1 MLKILRNG
9 EGASKGPLKSTPR
22 SRPDWRR
29 AGCWGH
35 NPPKGV
41 HAMKFTQK
49 ASSPQSSHR
58 KNPSRPEGVKKAL
71 AVLSAGHSDRPP
83 CPPALLPDHWA
94 ELQASGIAAD
104 VAAANVA
111 SFGPGTA
118 RHWEAERGELVRHA
132 RLKIQTESTTAN
144 GHPQTQPGFLSD
156 RLIRL
161 DSRYRHLEEG
171 GWRTLSDSLPGIPT
185 FDQWK
190 PNRPRAQGYGKAQ
203 NAIKY
208 EAPAGFPGGGGLL
221 LPRVPE
227 RCWRLICERHQIP
240 FPDAATVAGGF
251 WPWAVATPSLP
262 LLIAEGWKKALA
274 ALTAGHAAVA
284 LPGVQMGRRIAPDG
298 SERLIP
304 ALEAL
309 APGRPLLVV
318 FDADRK
324 ESTARKVGAAAGAL
338 ARCLRAAGG
347 KPSIARLPLL
357 PGQPKTGLDDLW
369 VAGGPEALDRALA
382 DVGPRPVLPYLRPAD
397 RIAPA
402 GQWLGKACP
411 IPSPEEAPLVVISA
425 PMGAGKTRAVE
436 DALTPLQLEGMPILL
451 PSHRR
456 NLGQALSGRVGV
468 PWEATPGTDERL
480 QGVSGCLDSWCP
492 DSRLQI
498 TGETGTGGVL
508 VLDEWMQQAEHLIL
522 GSGTALTD
530 RTAPRRAAVLR
541 TLGEQLPRAR
551 QVVAADGQMAQ
562 WGVDLLEDLTGRRA
576 VVIASEHCPMAGRPL
591 HCPEGFTTP
600 QKAAEAFR
608 AHLDQTI
615 RALAAGGSLM
625 VWCSAQKGDES
636 LNAPQNLADR
646 HRRHRPADLVDL
658 VDSTTRDLAA
668 ELATDPD
675 GFAAR
680 RIAEA
685 TAQGGSWVLY
695 CSPAISSGI
704 SFERWKPAAVIAY
717 SGGLI
722 APEHAAQA
730 LARVRCPEVPAWLF
744 APERSPGKGLRVGSG
759 ATDPAALISDLKN
772 TTDPLLGALQ
782 ESGPEEA
789 WLKAWGELGAI
800 RNRQTFAYRASVAGL
815 LEQEGWALQ
824 APGSD
829 PCPEAAAAITAE
841 LRAIRDGKRDAK
853 QQAILSAEPL
863 TAPEAAALE
872 RRRTLEPWEDAALER
887 YRVADRWALGG
898 CLPSLELLDADR
910 EELAD
915 RLRLGWILS
924 TLEALALVPRHDW
937 LSIARLDSRG
947 RPFGPDR
954 LRETLAPKV
963 AALQALGLPRLLERF
978 AGGELISAADPAL
991 VALHT
996 TATACRR
1003 ELAAAVGVSPG
1014 KLPSGTLRNLLR
1026 AIGWKLQRGGRLKT
1040 RTEEERDAYTYSAA
1054 PIALPE
1060 GVSGE
1065 ALAAQWLEELREG
1078 GAKNAPTEK
1087 PYRGEKSPNH
1097 PPHPSPPL
1105 LKRWPLAPAVAVPW
1119 PSGPPRPRPRGF
1131 AAFA

>member
-1 MLKILRNG
+1 
-9 EGASKGPLKSTPR
+9 
-22 SRPDWRR
+22 
-29 AGCWGH
+29 
-35 NPPKGV
+35 
-41 HAMKFTQK
+41 
-49 ASSPQSSHR
+49 
-58 KNPSRPEGVKKAL
+58 
-71 AVLSAGHSDRPP
+71 
-83 CPPALLPDHWA
+83 
-94 ELQASGIAAD
+94 
-104 VAAANVA
+104 
-111 SFGPGTA
+111 
-118 RHWEAERGELVRHA
+118 VRHA
-132 RLKIQTESTTAN
+132 RWKIQTESTTAN

-161 DSRYRHLEEG
+161 NCGYRHLEGG
-171 GWRTLSDSLPGIPT
+171 GWRTLSDALPEIPV
-185 FDQWK
+185 FDLWK
-190 PNRPRAQGYGKAQ
+190 PNRPRAEGFGKAEK
-203 NAIKY
+203 AIKY
-208 EAPAGFPGGGGLL
+208 EAPPGFPDGGGLL
-221 LPRVPE
+221 LPHVPE

-240 FPDAATVAGGF
+240 FPDAATVGGGF
-251 WPWAVATPSLP
+251 WFWAVTTPDLP
-262 LLIAEGWKKALA
+262 LVIVEGWKKALA
-274 ALTAGHAAVA
+274 ALSAGHAALA
-284 LPGVQMGRRIAPDG
+284 LSGVTIGWRTDDITRVR
-298 SERLIP
+298 SLIP
-304 ALEAL
+304 GLEAL
-309 APGRPLLVV
+309 APGRPLLVA

-347 KPSIARLPLL
+347 KPAIARLPLL
-357 PGQPKTGLDDLW
+357 PGQEKTGLDDLW

-402 GQWLGKACP
+402 GQWLGDACP

-436 DALTPLQLEGMPILL
+436 DALRPLQLEGVPILL

-456 NLGQALSGRVGV
+456 NLGQALAGRVGI
-468 PWEATPGTDERL
+468 PWEAAPGTDERL

-508 VLDEWMQQAEHLIL
+508 VLDEWMQQVEHLLL

-530 RTAPRRAAVLR
+530 RTAPRRAAALR
-541 TLGEQLPRAR
+541 TLGEQPAR
-551 QVVAADGQMAQ
+551 VRQGIASDGQMAE
-562 WGVDLLEDLTGRRA
+562 WGVDLLEALTGHRA
-576 VVIASEHCPMAGRPL
+576 LLIRSEHRPMAGRPL

-600 QKAAEAFR
+600 AKAAEAFR
-608 AHLDQTI
+608 ARLDQTI
-615 RALAAGGSLM
+615 RALGVGDSLM

-646 HRRHRPADLVDL
+646 HRRHRPADLVD
-658 VDSTTRDLAA
+658 VIDSTTPDLAA
-668 ELATDPD
+668 ELAADPD

-704 SFERWKPAAVIAY
+704 SFERWRPAAVIAY

-730 LARVRCPEVPAWLF
+730 LARVRCREVPAWLF
-744 APERSPGKGLRVGSG
+744 APEQSPGKGLRVGSG

-772 TTDPLLGALQ
+772 TADPLLGALQ

-800 RNRQTFAYRASVAGL
+800 RNRQRFAYRATIAGL
-815 LEQEGWALQ
+815 LEREGWELH

-829 PCPEAAAAITAE
+829 PCLEAAASITAE

-853 QQAILSAEPL
+853 QQAILTAEPL
-863 TAPEAAALE
+863 TAPEAAKLE
-872 RRRTLEPWEDAALER
+872 RRRTLEPSEAAALER
-887 YRVADRWALGG
+887 YRLADRWALGG
-898 CLPSLELLDADR
+898 VLPSLELLEADR
-910 EELAD
+910 EGLAD
-915 RLRLGWILS
+915 RLRMVWILS
-924 TLEALALVPRHDW
+924 TPEALALIPRHDW
-937 LSIARLDSRG
+937 LTIARLDSRG
-947 RPFGPDR
+947 RPFAPDR
-954 LRETLAPKV
+954 LREALAPKV
-963 AALQALGLPRLLERF
+963 TALQALGIPALLERF

-996 TATACRR
+996 AATAHHR

-1014 KLPSGTLRNLLR
+1014 KLPTGTLRNLLR

-1040 RTEEERDAYTYSAA
+1040 RTEGERDAYTYSAA

-1065 ALAAQWLEELREG
+1065 ALAAQWFGELREG
-1078 GAKNAPTEK
+1078 GAKSDSVEK
-1087 PYRGEKSPNH
+1087 PYRVEKSPNH
-1097 PPHPSPPL
+1097 PPHPSPPP
-1105 LKRWPLAPAVAVPW
+1105 LKRWPLAPAAAVPW
-1119 PSGPPRPRPRGF
+1119 PSGPPRTRSRGF
-1131 AAFA
+1131 AAVC